1 MEKNTYKKR
10 SKAVYISEYMND
22 GVTWMRIQHKD
33 FGTEV
38 ILPKEEWER
47 RGNK

>member
-1 MEKNTYKKR
+1 MKKN
-10 SKAVYISEYMND
+10 KAVYITEYMNN
-22 GVTWMRIQHKD
+22 GVAWIRLQYRD

-38 ILPKEEWER
+38 IMTKAEFER

>member
-1 MEKNTYKKR
+1 MNERKR
-10 SKAVYISEYMND
+10 SKAVYISEYENN
-22 GVTWMRIQHKD
+22 GVTWIRLQYKD

-38 ILPKEEWER
+38 IMTKAEFER

>member
-1 MEKNTYKKR
+1 MNKNTYKKR
-10 SKAVYISEYMND
+10 SKAVYISEYDND
-22 GVTWMRIQHKD
+22 GDPWMRIQHKD

-38 ILPKEEWER
+38 IMSKAEWER